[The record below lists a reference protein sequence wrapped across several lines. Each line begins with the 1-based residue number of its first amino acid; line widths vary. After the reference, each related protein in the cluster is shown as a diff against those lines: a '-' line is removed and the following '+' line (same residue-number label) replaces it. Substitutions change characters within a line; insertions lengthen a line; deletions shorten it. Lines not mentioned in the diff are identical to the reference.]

1 MFISILEYVYEYI
14 GELILGYLSKFLSIL
29 EYVYE
34 YWSMFMSILEYVYE
48 YIGVCL

>member
-1 MFISILEYVYEYI
+1 M
-14 GELILGYLSKFLSIL
+14 SIL

>member
-1 MFISILEYVYEYI
+1 MFI
-14 GELILGYLSKFLSIL
+14 SIL